1 MLYEVL
7 EKLISEH
14 GEIKS
19 CCIGIY
25 DDWAWTLHED
35 LSLNRLELGKNG
47 WENTIEYTVDESS
60 LNNSYLTMIG
70 LCKQRYGL
78 TEDTPYNACIDRI
91 IEDLE
96 NMEEAH
102 LRDSSRD
109 I

>member
-1 MLYEVL
+1 MKKLNIKPGPSIGKVL
-7 EKLISEH
+7 EELFKEV
-14 GEIKS
+14 
-19 CCIGIY
+19 
-25 DDWAWTLHED
+25 DED

-96 NMEEAH
+96 NLEESH

-109 I
+109 N